1 MAPSWLP
8 LPTLL
13 PSNLQKRLLSYALT
27 HILGTFL
34 EPQSFSVENLE
45 LQLLN
50 GSVSLRNLQLNSSK
64 INSLLKLPG
73 IEVTEGRVG
82 EVVVQIPVRD
92 VLSGKIFVRI
102 NGIKVF
108 VRPAAQ
114 GIYPLAITPQFE
126 KLG

>member
-13 PSNLQKRLLSYALT
+13 PSNLKKRLLSYALT

-102 NGIKVF
+102 NGIQVF
-108 VRPAAQ
+108 VWPSAQ
-114 GIYPLAITPQFE
+114 GICPLAIPPVRE
-126 KLG
+126 LC

>member
-34 EPQSFSVENLE
+34 EPQSFSVENLG
-45 LQLLN
+45 LQILD
-50 GSVSLRNLQLNSSK
+50 GSVSLRNLELNAPK
-64 INSLLKLPG
+64 INGLLKLPG

-102 NGIKVF
+102 NGIHVF
-108 VRPAAQ
+108 VRPSAQ
-114 GIYPLAITPQFE
+114 GTSPPL
-126 KLG
+126 